1 MASSL
6 WFKHYTD
13 SLTSNTKLKALV
25 RKYGAYGYAAY
36 YALQEHLYEHGGRPV
51 SEFDAKSLA
60 RDLRM
65 SPQKMI
71 EILDYAA
78 GADCDFLIQSTA
90 DGYESDPVCAAIKYN
105 QKISKKRRAAGKA
118 GAQKRWRDKT
128 IAKEC

>member
-13 SLTSNTKLKALV
+13 SLSSNTKLKALV

-36 YALQEHLYEHGGRPV
+36 YALQEHLYENSGRPV

-65 SPQKMI
+65 PPQKMI

-78 GADCDFLIQSTA
+78 GPDCDYLIQSTA
-90 DGYESDPVCAAIKYN
+90 DGYESGIVSSVIKHNRKAAR
-105 QKISKKRRAAGKA
+105 KRSERARIA
-118 GAQKRWRDKT
+118 AQARWKNKT
-128 IAKEC
+128 VKEC